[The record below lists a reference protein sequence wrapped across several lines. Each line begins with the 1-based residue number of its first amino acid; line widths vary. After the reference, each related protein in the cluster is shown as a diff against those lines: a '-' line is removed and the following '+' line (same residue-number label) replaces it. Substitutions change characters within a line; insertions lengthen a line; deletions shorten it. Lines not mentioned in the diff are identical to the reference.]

1 MSDIATIKL
10 HLRGQ
15 VESVCGYLLPDGEKK
30 SGEWRI
36 GSVAG
41 EKGQS
46 LGVHLGGVKA
56 GVWSD
61 FSTGET
67 GDLIDLWMV
76 VRRLSL
82 EGALAEIRDWLKL
95 ERPKPHREPK
105 RNYVRPPKPKCT
117 APQAGALHYLTEVR
131 KIPVEILARY
141 KVGGRGDIIVFPFL
155 LPTGELVLA
164 KERAAEDGA
173 RPKPTA
179 ANCEPILFGWQAVDV
194 NSREVMLCEGEVDCL
209 SWAAYGQ
216 QALSVP
222 FGGGKGAK
230 QQWIESEFERM
241 ERFERI
247 YLAMD
252 MDRQGDEAAE
262 EIASRLGRHRC
273 YRVKMPHKD
282 GNECLMRGVAKEE
295 MDRAIAEA
303 ASLDPE
309 GLRKPSDFT
318 DNVIYLLWPAAGDH
332 VGYRMPY
339 GKLEDKLMFRPAE
352 LSLWSGASGSG
363 KSQIISD
370 CVVDWVKQ
378 GSRVCLSSLE
388 MKAAQTLK
396 RMAKQLVG
404 IERPTA
410 KAIEM
415 GLTWLDDG
423 LLLYELVG
431 KSNIETILSVFDY
444 ARCKYGCDQFIIDSL
459 MRLGVAGDDYTAQEK
474 IVFQLV
480 DWVIAHNVHLHLVA
494 HSRKGASQTGAPETE
509 DIKGAMEIGA
519 NAFNIITVWRNR
531 ALEDDIRKAES
542 IRDED
547 GLAEL
552 QQKPGVMI
560 NIAKQRNGDFEGKVG
575 LWFDKSCY
583 RYYSSYDRSM
593 WSRSY
598 LQHRFNDGTFE
609 QGDLPSEPDGE
620 MPSVDG
626 KRRV

>member
-1 MSDIATIKL
+1 LTDIATIKL

-15 VESVCGYLLPDGEKK
+15 VESVCGHLLPNGKKK
-30 SGEWRI
+30 SGEWRV
-36 GSVAG
+36 GSVDG
-41 EKGQS
+41 EEGQS
-46 LGVHLGGVKA
+46 LGVHLGGAKA

-67 GDLIDLWMV
+67 GDLIDLWMA
-76 VRRLSL
+76 VRRIGL
-82 EGALAEIRDWLKL
+82 EGALAEMRDWLRL
-95 ERPKPHREPK
+95 ERPRPHREPK
-105 RNYVRPPKPKCT
+105 RDYLRPPKPKCA
-117 APQAGALHYLTEVR
+117 APRESVLTYLTGTR
-131 KIPVEILARY
+131 KIPAEILARY
-141 KVGGRGDIIVFPFL
+141 KIGERGNVIVFPFL
-155 LPTGELVLA
+155 LPSGELVLA
-164 KERAAEDGA
+164 KERLAEDGA

-179 ANCEPILFGWQAVDV
+179 SNCEPILFGWQAIDP
-194 NSREVMLCEGEVDCL
+194 NSREVVLTEGEADAC
-209 SWAAYGQ
+209 SWAAYGFP
-216 QALSVP
+216 AMSVP

-247 YLAMD
+247 YLALD

-273 YRVKMPHKD
+273 YRVRMPYKD
-282 GNECLMRGVAKEE
+282 GNECLMQGVPVEE
-295 MDRAIAEA
+295 MARAIAEA
-303 ASLDPE
+303 VNLDPE
-309 GLRKPSDFT
+309 GLRKPSDFVDHVT
-318 DNVIYLLWPAAGDH
+318 YLLWPAAGDH
-332 VGYRMPY
+332 VGYCMPY
-339 GKLEDKLMFRPAE
+339 GKLKDKLLFRPAE

-396 RMAKQLVG
+396 RMCKQLVG

-415 GLTWLDDG
+415 GLTWLDNG

-431 KSNIETILSVFDY
+431 KSNIEAILAVFDY
-444 ARCKYGCDQFIIDSL
+444 ARGKYGCDQFIIDSL

-494 HSRKGASQTGAPETE
+494 HSRKGASQSGAPETE

-531 ALEDDIRKAES
+531 SLEDEIRKAEAS
-542 IRDED
+542 KDESA
-547 GLAEL
+547 LMTLRE
-552 QQKPGVMI
+552 KPGVMV
-560 NIAKQRNGDFEGKVG
+560 NIAKQRNGDFEGKAG

-583 RYYSSYDRSM
+583 RYYSSYDRGL
-593 WSRSY
+593 WTRSY
-598 LQHRFNDGTFE
+598 LQQEFNSGAFE
-609 QGDLPSEPDGE
+609 QAEPDGE
-620 MPSVDG
+620 MPGVDG
-626 KRRV
+626 SRRA